1 MDVLMPQLGET
12 VAEGKISAWFKS
24 VGDPVNAGDNLF
36 EVETDKT
43 AMEVPSTVAGVIAEI
58 RVSAGETVS
67 VGTVIA
73 VIGQAGAVIASSPG
87 APTRS
92 TTTAKAAAATRVFPP
107 AVSHAPA
114 ASPVR
119 ANVPYDPF
127 REVRAPEHNYGRARL
142 PNGAAITPLARRL
155 AAEARIDLSAL
166 RGSGPNGRVVAK
178 DVEARTAGAPP
189 ASGLNAALAGLF
201 DPASF
206 DIVPHDSRQR
216 VRAKQV
222 IAAKRSIPHFYLR
235 RDVALDPLLALLE
248 KVNTFDPALQITLR
262 DCVVKALAIALTRVP
277 DANVRWSDDQ
287 MLRFQQA
294 DIAIGTAAE
303 NTPVIR
309 AANGKGLGAIAKEF
323 AAAAESDAQQF
334 YGVSAVWDMSASGV
348 DTTAAIVR
356 PPHVT
361 ALSIGTIEQRAAVRE
376 GQVVAESRTTLTL
389 CCDHRAI
396 DGVIGAELM
405 SACVALLERPMM
417 LIL

>member
-58 RVSAGETVS
+58 RVPAGETVS

-73 VIGQAGAVIASSPG
+73 VIGQAGAGTASLPN
-87 APTRS
+87 APMRS
-92 TTTAKAAAATRVFPP
+92 TTTAKPAAPTRIFPP
-107 AVSHAPA
+107 AVSHRPAP
-114 ASPVR
+114 SPVR
-119 ANVPYDPF
+119 GTLPYDPF
-127 REVRAPEHNYGRARL
+127 REVRAPERNYGRARL

-155 AAEARIDLSAL
+155 AAEARIDLSAVA
-166 RGSGPNGRVVAK
+166 GSGPQGRVVAR
-178 DVEARTAGAPP
+178 DVEARRTAALP
-189 ASGLNAALAGLF
+189 ASRSNAALAGLF

-206 DIVPHDSRQR
+206 DTVPHDSRQR
-216 VRAKQV
+216 DRAEQV
-222 IAAKRSIPHFYLR
+222 TAAKRSIPHFYLR
-235 RDVALDPLLALLE
+235 RDVALDPLLAVLE
-248 KVNTFDPALQITLR
+248 KVSTFDPTLPITLR

-277 DANVRWSDDQ
+277 DANVRWGDDQ

-294 DIAIGTAAE
+294 DIAIGTA
-303 NTPVIR
+303 TGSPPVVR

-323 AAAAESDAQQF
+323 AAAAASDVQRF
-334 YGVSAVWDMSASGV
+334 YGVSAVWDMSASGI
-348 DTTAAIVR
+348 DATAAIVR

-361 ALSIGTIEQRAAVRE
+361 ALSIGTIEQRAVVRE
-376 GQVVAESRTTLTL
+376 GQVVVESRSTLTL

-396 DGVIGAELM
+396 DGVVGAELI
-405 SACVALLERPMM
+405 SACVAFLERPMM